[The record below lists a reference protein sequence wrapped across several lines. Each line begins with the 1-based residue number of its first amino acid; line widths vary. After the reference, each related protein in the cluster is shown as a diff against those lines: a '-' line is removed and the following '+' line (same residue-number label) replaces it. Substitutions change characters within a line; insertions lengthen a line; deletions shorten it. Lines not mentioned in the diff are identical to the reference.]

1 MSFVNETKSTPIQN
15 DTGANVRSDIN
26 SNMAAIY
33 SLNASSSEPS
43 AANSVARM
51 IWADETNNELKIR
64 NGTNTSFITIGS
76 LNETNLGLATIASP
90 TFTGNVGVPAGT
102 VSSLPIRRSDD
113 TNTGI
118 YFSAADT
125 LDIATGGT
133 RRAHFDSNGITIRD
147 RKALRLRDTSNS
159 NFVAL
164 RAPDN
169 VSSDVTLTLPGTDG
183 DANDVLQSDGSGNLS
198 FTALPQ
204 AVPTGSVH
212 VMATTTAPSGYLK
225 CNGAAVSRA
234 TYADLFAIIGTTWG
248 EGDGSSTFNIPD
260 LRGEFVRGWD
270 DSKGT
275 DSGRSFASS
284 QGDNN
289 KQHNHTASATSSVT
303 DNGHFHYAF
312 SNQYTDNGSARLI
325 NKAGQD
331 LRAASD
337 GAVGNDSR
345 QDYKMGAVSGAADT
359 GRTEVKQTGVTV
371 STSVTVDNS
380 PAGESRPRN
389 IAMMYVIKT

>member
-15 DTGANVRSDIN
+15 DTGANVRADIN

-51 IWADETNNELKIR
+51 IWADETNDELKIR

-76 LNETNLGLATIASP
+76 LDETNLGLATKASP

-159 NFVAL
+159 NFVAIQ
-164 RAPDN
+164 APSN
-169 VSSDVTLTLPGTDG
+169 VASDITLTLPSSDG
-183 DANDVLQSDGSGNLS
+183 NANDVLQSDGSGNLS

-212 VMATTTAPSGYLK
+212 MMATTTAPSGYLK
-225 CNGAAVSRA
+225 CNGAAVSRT
-234 TYADLFAIIGTTWG
+234 TYADLFAIIGTTHG
-248 EGDGSSTFNIPD
+248 EGDGSSTFNVPD

-270 DSKGT
+270 DGRGV
-275 DSGRSFASS
+275 DSGRSFASA
-284 QGDNN
+284 QGDQN
-289 KQHNHTASATSSVT
+289 KQHNHSVT
-303 DNGHFHYAF
+303 DPGHNHSINDPGHIHQVQY
-312 SNQYTDNGSARLI
+312 SNSDSGDGVIEESGTGLSGQEPTLSATTGITINNASTGISIQNSGGS
-325 NKAGQD
+325 
-331 LRAASD
+331 
-337 GAVGNDSR
+337 
-345 QDYKMGAVSGAADT
+345 
-359 GRTEVKQTGVTV
+359 EVRV
-371 STSVTVDNS
+371 
-380 PAGESRPRN
+380 RN

>member
-33 SLNASSSEPS
+33 SLNASSSEPI

-51 IWADETNNELKIR
+51 IWADESNNELKIR

-76 LNETNLGLATIASP
+76 LNETNLGLAKVASP
-90 TFTGNVGVPAGT
+90 AFTGNVTVPAGT
-102 VSSLPIRRSDD
+102 VSSLPISFTGD
-113 TNTGI
+113 TNTGFFKNSADD
-118 YFSAADT
+118 FS
-125 LDIATGGT
+125 IVTGGT
-133 RRAHFDSNGITIRD
+133 RRANVDTNGITIRD

-159 NFVAL
+159 NFVAIQ
-164 RAPDN
+164 APSN
-169 VSSDVTLTLPGTDG
+169 VASDITLTLPSSDG

-212 VMATTTAPSGYLK
+212 MMATTTAPSGYLK
-225 CNGAAVSRA
+225 CDGSAVSRT
-234 TYADLFAIIGTTWG
+234 TYSALFTIIGTTWG
-248 EGDGSSTFNIPD
+248 AGDGSSTFNTPD

-270 DSKGT
+270 DSRGV

-284 QGDNN
+284 QSDEN
-289 KQHNHTASATSSVT
+289 KQHNHTASSTIT
-303 DNGHFHYAF
+303 DPGHFHNIASASSVSGS
-312 SNQYTDNGSARLI
+312 SNRIID
-325 NKAGQD
+325 KAGQD
-331 LRAASD
+331 LRFASS
-337 GAVGNDSR
+337 GFVGTDSR
-345 QDYKMGAVSGAADT
+345 QDYVGASTTGAANT
-359 GRTEVKQTGVTV
+359 GRSEVKTTGI
-371 STSVTVDNS
+371 SASVTVNNS
-380 PAGESRPRN
+380 AAGEARPRN

>member
-1 MSFVNETKSTPIQN
+1 MSFVNETKTTPIQN

-43 AANSVARM
+43 ADNSVARM
-51 IWADETNNELKIR
+51 IWADETNDELKIR

-76 LNETNLGLATIASP
+76 LDETNLGLATKASP

-133 RRAHFDSNGITIRD
+133 RRAHFDTNGITIRD

-164 RAPDN
+164 RAPSN
-169 VSSDVTLTLPGTDG
+169 VSSDITLTLPSTDG
-183 DANDVLQSDGSGNLS
+183 NANDVLQSDGSGNLS
-198 FTALPQ
+198 FTALPT
-204 AVPTGSVH
+204 AVPSGTVH
-212 VMATTTAPSGYLK
+212 LFATTTAPSGYLE
-225 CNGAAVSRA
+225 CDGSAVSRT
-234 TYADLFAIIGTTWG
+234 TYADLFTVIGTTWG
-248 EGDGSSTFNIPD
+248 AGNGSSTFNVPD

-270 DSKGT
+270 DGRGV
-275 DSGRSFASS
+275 DSGRNFASS
-284 QGDNN
+284 QTDQN
-289 KQHNHTASATSSVT
+289 KQHNHGVT
-303 DNGHFHYAF
+303 DNGHNHSINDPGHIHQIEY
-312 SNQYTDNGSARLI
+312 SNSHSGDGVIEESGVGLSGTEPTLSATTGITINNATTGISINNDGGSEA
-325 NKAGQD
+325 
-331 LRAASD
+331 
-337 GAVGNDSR
+337 
-345 QDYKMGAVSGAADT
+345 
-359 GRTEVKQTGVTV
+359 
-371 STSVTVDNS
+371 
-380 PAGESRPRN
+380 RPRN

>member
-1 MSFVNETKSTPIQN
+1 MSFVNETKTTPIQN

-51 IWADETNNELKIR
+51 IWADETNDQLKIR

-76 LNETNLGLATIASP
+76 LNETNLGLATKASP

-133 RRAHFDSNGITIRD
+133 RRAHFDTNGITIRD

-159 NFVAL
+159 NFVAI
-164 RAPDN
+164 RAPSN
-169 VSSDVTLTLPGTDG
+169 VASDVTLTLPSTDG
-183 DANDVLQSDGSGNLS
+183 NANDVLQSDGSGNLS
-198 FTALPQ
+198 FTALPT
-204 AVPTGSVH
+204 AVPSGTVH
-212 VMATTTAPSGYLK
+212 LFATTTAPSGYLE
-225 CNGAAVSRA
+225 CDGSAVSRT
-234 TYADLFAIIGTTWG
+234 TYADLFTVIGTTWG
-248 EGDGSSTFNIPD
+248 AGNGSSTFNLPD

-270 DSKGT
+270 NGRGVDS
-275 DSGRSFASS
+275 SRSFATS
-284 QGDNN
+284 QSDQN
-289 KQHNHTASATSSVT
+289 KQHNHGVT
-303 DNGHFHYAF
+303 DNGHNHSINDPGHIHQIEYTNSHSGDGVIEESGVGF
-312 SNQYTDNGSARLI
+312 SGTEPTLSATTGITINNATTGISIQNNGGSEA
-325 NKAGQD
+325 
-331 LRAASD
+331 
-337 GAVGNDSR
+337 
-345 QDYKMGAVSGAADT
+345 
-359 GRTEVKQTGVTV
+359 
-371 STSVTVDNS
+371 
-380 PAGESRPRN
+380 RPRN

>member
-51 IWADETNNELKIR
+51 IWADESNNELKIR
-64 NGTNTSFITIGS
+64 NGTNTSFITVGS
-76 LNETNLGLATIASP
+76 LNETNLGLATVASP
-90 TFTGNVGVPAGT
+90 TFTGNVTVPAGT
-102 VSSLPIRRSDD
+102 VSSLPIRFTGDTDTGFFKNSADD
-113 TNTGI
+113 
-118 YFSAADT
+118 FSVV
-125 LDIATGGT
+125 TGGT

-159 NFVAL
+159 NFVAIQ
-164 RAPDN
+164 APSN
-169 VSSDVTLTLPGTDG
+169 VANDVTLTLPSTDG

-212 VMATTTAPSGYLK
+212 MMATTTAPSGYLK
-225 CNGAAVSRA
+225 CNGAAVSRT
-234 TYADLFAIIGTTWG
+234 TYADLFTIIGTTHG
-248 EGDGSSTFNIPD
+248 AGDGSSTFNVPD

-270 DSKGT
+270 DSRGV
-275 DSGRSFASS
+275 DSGRSFGSS
-284 QGDNN
+284 QSDAN
-289 KQHNHTASATSSVT
+289 KQHNHGVTDPGHGHSINDPGHIHQVQYSNSDSGDGVIEESGTGLSGQEPTLSATT
-303 DNGHFHYAF
+303 GIAINLGHTGI
-312 SNQYTDNGSARLI
+312 SINNDGGSEA
-325 NKAGQD
+325 
-331 LRAASD
+331 
-337 GAVGNDSR
+337 
-345 QDYKMGAVSGAADT
+345 
-359 GRTEVKQTGVTV
+359 
-371 STSVTVDNS
+371 
-380 PAGESRPRN
+380 RPRN

>member
-76 LNETNLGLATIASP
+76 LNETNLGLATLASP

-125 LDIATGGT
+125 LDIATAGT
-133 RRAHFDSNGITIRD
+133 RRAHFDTNGITIRD

-159 NFVAL
+159 NFVAIQ
-164 RAPDN
+164 APSD
-169 VSSDVTLTLPGTDG
+169 VSSDITLTLPNSDG
-183 DANDVLQSDGSGNLS
+183 DNGDVLQSDGSGNLS

-212 VMATTTAPSGYLK
+212 LMATTTAPSGYLK
-225 CNGAAVSRA
+225 CNGAAVSRT

-248 EGDGSSTFNIPD
+248 AGDGSTTFNVPD

-270 DSKGT
+270 DGKGT
-275 DSGRSFASS
+275 DSGRTFASS
-284 QGDNN
+284 QSSAN
-289 KQHNHTASATSSVT
+289 KQHNHSATSSVSDPGHNHSVTAARKIGGFT
-303 DNGHFHYAF
+303 DNGGEPDQRVTQQNF
-312 SNQYTDNGSARLI
+312 TTGS
-325 NKAGQD
+325 QF
-331 LRAASD
+331 
-337 GAVGNDSR
+337 
-345 QDYKMGAVSGAADT
+345 T
-359 GRTEVKQTGVTV
+359 GISV
-371 STSVTVDNS
+371 STSIGNDGGS
-380 PAGESRPRN
+380 EARPRN
-389 IAMMYVIKT
+389 IAMMYVVKT

>member
-33 SLNASSSEPS
+33 SLNASSSEPI

-51 IWADETNNELKIR
+51 IWADESNNELKIR

-90 TFTGNVGVPAGT
+90 TFTGNVTVPAGT
-102 VSSLPIRRSDD
+102 VSSLPIRFTGDTDTGLFKNSADD
-113 TNTGI
+113 
-118 YFSAADT
+118 FSVV
-125 LDIATGGT
+125 TGGT

-159 NFVAL
+159 NFVAIQ
-164 RAPDN
+164 APSN
-169 VSSDVTLTLPGTDG
+169 VANDVTLTLPSTDG

-212 VMATTTAPSGYLK
+212 MMATTTAPSGYLK
-225 CNGAAVSRA
+225 CNGAAVSRT
-234 TYADLFAIIGTTWG
+234 TYADLFTIIGTTHG
-248 EGDGSSTFNIPD
+248 AGDGSSTFNVPD

-270 DSKGT
+270 DSRGV
-275 DSGRSFASS
+275 DSGRSFGSS
-284 QGDNN
+284 QSDAN
-289 KQHNHTASATSSVT
+289 KQHNHAVNQWTHNHTGTKEFGSRTNKLGVPSGTDNTDSISTDDGNFGYEAPVMNNQTSNISLASA
-303 DNGHFHYAF
+303 G
-312 SNQYTDNGSARLI
+312 
-325 NKAGQD
+325 
-331 LRAASD
+331 
-337 GAVGNDSR
+337 GNE
-345 QDYKMGAVSGAADT
+345 A
-359 GRTEVKQTGVTV
+359 
-371 STSVTVDNS
+371 
-380 PAGESRPRN
+380 RPRN

>member
-43 AANSVARM
+43 ADNSVARM

-64 NGTNTSFITIGS
+64 NANNTSFITIGS
-76 LNETNLGLATIASP
+76 LDDTNLGLATKASP

-133 RRAHFDSNGITIRD
+133 RRAHFDTNGITIRD

-159 NFVAL
+159 NFVAIQ
-164 RAPDN
+164 AP
-169 VSSDVTLTLPGTDG
+169 SDVASDITLTLPGSDG
-183 DANDVLQSDGSGNLS
+183 NANDVLQSDGSGNLS
-198 FTALPQ
+198 FAALPQ

-212 VMATTTAPSGYLK
+212 LMATTTAPSGYLK
-225 CNGAAVSRA
+225 CNGAAVSRTDEA
-234 TYADLFAIIGTTWG
+234 ALFAIIGTTWG
-248 EGDGSSTFNIPD
+248 EGDGSSTFNLPD
-260 LRGEFVRGWD
+260 LRGEFVRGWAD
-270 DSKGT
+270 DGSV
-275 DSGRSFASS
+275 DSSRSFASS
-284 QGDNN
+284 QSDQN
-289 KQHNHTASATSSVT
+289 KQHNHTAT
-303 DNGHFHYAF
+303 
-312 SNQYTDNGSARLI
+312 
-325 NKAGQD
+325 
-331 LRAASD
+331 
-337 GAVGNDSR
+337 
-345 QDYKMGAVSGAADT
+345 
-359 GRTEVKQTGVTV
+359 
-371 STSVTVDNS
+371 STSTIS
-380 PAGESRPRN
+380 PADHNHVFPGDDQLSFTANNRGGWTDRRTGTFPYDADSSTSGGGIIYRTSDATLSASTSTSIANDGGSEARPRN